1 MVFRRRIPLVFEG
14 PSPNAK
20 VGAAL
25 VTRRKGLNMF
35 NRVICIVWR
44 WGSMWCEGA
53 LIAGFSNLAFAQV
66 GERVALGNW
75 AIDRT
80 EVTIGQFERYARATG
95 TVTRAEKEGGG
106 FEYVAGWE
114 RRPGWSWRKPDG
126 VAPATADLPAV
137 HLDFAEA
144 QAYCRWAGGRLPTGA
159 EWQKAGFTEL
169 RDAPPA
175 PWVKGRTYP
184 WSTGDSPQG
193 ANTSDPDPW
202 PRAAPAGATRAG
214 VNGLYD
220 MGANVWEWTTD
231 ARSNQRRT
239 VGSSWWYGAF
249 NMKADVQAYK
259 PADFYAVY
267 IGFRCAY
274 DLAPHSSG
282 AVRAKP

>member
-1 MVFRRRIPLVFEG
+1 MSQLGVCLLVF
-14 PSPNAK
+14 
-20 VGAAL
+20 
-25 VTRRKGLNMF
+25 
-35 NRVICIVWR
+35 
-44 WGSMWCEGA
+44 
-53 LIAGFSNLAFAQV
+53 FSLSWMSV
-66 GERVALGNW
+66 LGVPVALAQSSQPLTNNMAERAADKVVLGDW

-80 EVTIGQFERYARATG
+80 EVTIGQFERYVRATG

-106 FEYVAGWE
+106 FEYGAGWE
-114 RRPGWSWRKPDG
+114 RRPGWSWRRPDG
-126 VAPATADLPAV
+126 VTAGTALPAV

-144 QAYCRWAGGRLPTGA
+144 QAFCRWAGGRLPTGA
-159 EWQKAGFTEL
+159 EWQKAGFTEM
-169 RDAPPA
+169 RDEPPA

-202 PRAAPAGATRAG
+202 PRAAPAGATRQG

-231 ARSNQRRT
+231 ARGNERRT
-239 VGSSWWYGAF
+239 VGGSWWYGAY

-274 DLAPHSSG
+274 DLKSNQLQKAPS
-282 AVRAKP
+282 

>member
-1 MVFRRRIPLVFEG
+1 MKRGWMTLVAR
-14 PSPNAK
+14 SAW
-20 VGAAL
+20 AL
-25 VTRRKGLNMF
+25 
-35 NRVICIVWR
+35 WSASA
-44 WGSMWCEGA
+44 W
-53 LIAGFSNLAFAQV
+53 AQV
-66 GERVALGNW
+66 GELVRLGDW

-80 EVTIGQFERYARATG
+80 EVTIGQFERYVQATG

-106 FEYVAGWE
+106 FEYGAGWE
-114 RRPGWSWRKPDG
+114 RRPGWSWRRPDG
-126 VAPATADLPAV
+126 VAARADLPAV

-193 ANTSDPDPW
+193 ANTSDADPW
-202 PRAAPAGATRAG
+202 QRAAPAGATRQG

-231 ARSNQRRT
+231 ARGDERRKERRT
-239 VGSSWWYGAF
+239 VGGSWWYGAF

-267 IGFRCAY
+267 IGFRCVY
-274 DLAPHSSG
+274 DLLPQGPNLS
-282 AVRAKP
+282 KTPT